1 MKPYKNILYSEFV
14 AGRSWFDWL
23 FLLLGI
29 IVQIVVFTLQPENPV
44 AIVSGI
50 AGIISVIFCAQRKI
64 STFFFGFIQILTYL
78 YLCLIERLYGEVA
91 INVFYFASQLVAIY
105 VWIKHYDLSETNS
118 AQLSSRCLT
127 WKSMLILFV
136 LCLVLSVVTGWLL
149 DIYTDD
155 SQPWLDA
162 FTTVPAIFAQILLML
177 AYREQWA
184 LWLVVDILSA
194 IMWARAGNWCLFA
207 QYVFWCINC
216 IYGWL
221 NWSKNR

>member
-44 AIVSGI
+44 AVVSGI
-50 AGIISVIFCAQRKI
+50 AGIISVILCAQRKI
-64 STFFFGFIQILTYL
+64 STFFFGFIQISTYL

-221 NWSKNR
+221 NWSKSR